1 MGQFEAESNIRVV
14 HILQMRPRV
23 KSTGVSIFQKNVK
36 KKTQT
41 ILAEALIKF

>member
-1 MGQFEAESNIRVV
+1 MGQFVAESNIRAV

-23 KSTGVSIFQKNVK
+23 KSTGVSILQKNVK

-41 ILAEALIKF
+41 ILAEALIKL